1 MQARISGGAVVRRE
15 PPWYRPRES
24 AGDRAW
30 PLDEGAAAGEYSRS
44 MADPV
49 AARIKGAGI
58 VHFLG
63 WYVDRFG
70 QERLR
75 RTAEEMPGPHRVYFD
90 LGDRVLGVLASSW
103 YPAPAIHALLDGFVA
118 AHPQDRETLAREGA
132 RSTIDATLKGVYRWL
147 FETMMTP
154 DRYARNAQKLF
165 SRYYEPGLMTKEPL
179 GERGHL
185 SIVRDWPGHHPLL
198 CDMLVHT
205 AEYVYGA
212 LGCRDVR
219 SPRTACVAEGAPEC
233 RFEITWS
240 GG

>member
-1 MQARISGGAVVRRE
+1 
-15 PPWYRPRES
+15 
-24 AGDRAW
+24 
-30 PLDEGAAAGEYSRS
+30 
-44 MADPV
+44 MAEPV

-58 VHFLG
+58 VHFLR

-70 QERLR
+70 QARLQG
-75 RTAEEMPGPHRVYFD
+75 TAAAMPDVHRVHFD
-90 LGDRVLGVLASSW
+90 PGDGVLGVLASSW
-103 YPAPAIHALLDGFVA
+103 YPAAAIHALLDGFLADHV
-118 AHPQDRETLAREGA
+118 HDRQVLAREGA
-132 RSTIDATLKGVYRWL
+132 RATIDATLTGVYRWL

-165 SRYYEPGLMTKEPL
+165 SRYYEPGTMTKTPL
-179 GERGHL
+179 GDSGHL
-185 SIVRDWPGHHPLL
+185 SVVRDWPGHHPLL

-233 RFEITWS
+233 RFEIRWS
-240 GG
+240 R